1 MIINFAP
8 QRRDDALTLEKQ
20 GDILLVNGVPFDFSP
35 LPDGATLPA
44 DAIGSDLFCGPVERI
59 GGTLQLTMI
68 LPHGPNPPE
77 VVAFPG
83 SITIT
88 QDGPVEVPK

>member
-1 MIINFAP
+1 MIINFVP

-20 GDILLVNGVPFDFSP
+20 GDMLMVNGVPFDFTP
-35 LPDGATLPA
+35 LPEGATLPA
-44 DAIGSDLFCGPVERI
+44 AAMGSDLFCGPAERI
-59 GGTLQLTMI
+59 GGVLRLTMI

-77 VVAFPG
+77 SVAFPEPL
-83 SITIT
+83 TIT